1 MYIDFL
7 ISGFYEKDKV
17 AETSNIASSVKGN
30 YKPDDHSL
38 GIYKFVLNHYNIFCD
53 NVVLVPINI
62 NSKKNCTL

>member
-38 GIYKFVLNHYNIFCD
+38 GINKFVLNP
-53 NVVLVPINI
+53 L
-62 NSKKNCTL
+62 